1 MVTSLNIEFKRPA
14 LSDITSE
21 ALFSEKDVEMMNAAL
36 AASGRYDFEMSST
49 IRDANGEVVAE
60 ATGCYAVRTME
71 ATA

>member
-1 MVTSLNIEFKRPA
+1 
-14 LSDITSE
+14 
-21 ALFSEKDVEMMNAAL
+21 MMNSAL
-36 AASGRYDFEMSST
+36 AASGRYDFELSST